1 MIGLRKCT
9 KPPQQRWGPA
19 GTDPVPFG
27 VMGYTCFE
35 IEETE
40 GVAHLILSRPDER
53 NSMIPAFWTELPEI
67 VDELSDS
74 GRTRVLV
81 ISSTGKHFCAGMDLS
96 VFTTGSNLGN
106 NDGPATGNTSKE
118 VGRQRAVLRKNVR
131 HLQRTFS
138 CLEEARM
145 PVLAAIQGGAVGGAV
160 DFVTAAD
167 CRYATDDAW
176 FCIQEINIGM
186 TADVGTLQRLPKLIP
201 EGVVRELAYTGAR
214 MPAAR
219 AKEVGLVNEVYA
231 DQETML
237 SAVHEIAAE
246 IASKSPLA
254 IQGTK
259 ESIIYS
265 RDHSVA
271 ESLDFISLWQT
282 GMFQPA
288 DMMEAFN
295 AQAEKRDAV
304 FDDLNEQRRG
314 L

>member
-1 MIGLRKCT
+1 
-9 KPPQQRWGPA
+9 
-19 GTDPVPFG
+19 
-27 VMGYTCFE
+27 MGYTCFE

-40 GVAHLILSRPDER
+40 GVAHLILSRPDEL

-74 GRTRVLV
+74 GRARVLV
-81 ISSTGKHFCAGMDLS
+81 ISSTGKHFSAGMDLS
-96 VFTTGSNLGN
+96 VFTGGSNL
-106 NDGPATGNTSKE
+106 NTSDSDE
-118 VGRQRAVLRKNVR
+118 VGRQRAVLRKNVL

-201 EGVVRELAYTGAR
+201 DGVVRELAYTGAR

-259 ESIIYS
+259 ESILYS

-288 DMMEAFN
+288 DMMESFT

>member
-1 MIGLRKCT
+1 
-9 KPPQQRWGPA
+9 
-19 GTDPVPFG
+19 
-27 VMGYTCFE
+27 MGYTCFE

-40 GVAHLILSRPDER
+40 GVAHLILSRPDEL
-53 NSMIPAFWTELPEI
+53 NSMIPAFWSELPEI

-74 GRTRVLV
+74 GRARVLV
-81 ISSTGKHFCAGMDLS
+81 ISSTGKHFSAGMDLS
-96 VFTTGSNLGN
+96 VFTGGSNIA
-106 NDGPATGNTSKE
+106 DSDAAAPARDSTE
-118 VGRQRAVLRKNVR
+118 IGRRRAVLRRNVL

-145 PVLAAIQGGAVGGAV
+145 PVLAAVQGGAVGGAV
-160 DFVTAAD
+160 DMVTAAD

-201 EGVVRELAYTGAR
+201 DGVVRELAYTGAR

-219 AKEVGLVNEVYA
+219 AKEVGLVNEVYP

-237 SAVHEIAAE
+237 DAVHEIAAQ
-246 IASKSPLA
+246 IARKSPLA

-259 ESIIYS
+259 ESILYA

-282 GMFQPA
+282 GMFHPA
-288 DMMEAFN
+288 DMMESFE
-295 AQAEKRDAV
+295 AQADNRNPV